1 MPTSSPEATEPGA
14 GFRRI
19 GERKARGSASFFELV
34 TGTFLDPAGFTFERE
49 IVRHCGAVCIAPLEH
64 DGLHVLCVRQYRA
77 AVDRWLLE
85 LPAGKLD
92 VALEDPRS
100 CAARELAE
108 EVGRS
113 AESLTELC
121 SFYNSPGFSDETTTV
136 FLAEGLATVPRSAD
150 GIEERYLTLE
160 RLALV
165 DLDELIRTGELCDA
179 KTIIALAVL
188 RQHLGAR
195 DRATAEPAPVGEDDE
210 VGDDQRG

>member
-1 MPTSSPEATEPGA
+1 MPTSSSEATEPGA

-49 IVRHCGAVCIAPLEH
+49 IVRHCGAVCIIPLEE

-92 VALEDPRS
+92 VALEDALS

-121 SFYNSPGFSDETTTV
+121 SFYNSPGFTDEATTI
-136 FLAEGLATVPRSAD
+136 FLAEGLATVPRRAD
-150 GIEERYLTLE
+150 GIEERYLKLE

-179 KTIIALAVL
+179 KTILALLVL
-188 RQHLGAR
+188 RQRLGAG
-195 DRATAEPAPVGEDDE
+195 ASGKGEPLPPREDDE
-210 VGDDQRG
+210 VGADHRG